1 MQLSTKNNKKL
12 TDREIFQITIEFM
25 ANAYPNRHIR
35 LEHASNG
42 YGDLVV
48 IDGEPQFN
56 AKGYSLLYN
65 LKRLCKCLEEELR

>member
-25 ANAYPNRHIR
+25 ARTYPNRHIR

-65 LKRLCKCLEEELR
+65 LQRLCKCLEGELL

>member
-1 MQLSTKNNKKL
+1 MQLSTKDNKKL
-12 TDREIFQITIEFM
+12 TEREIFLINLEFM
-25 ANAYPNRHIR
+25 ANAYPDRNIEIRHT
-35 LEHASNG
+35 S